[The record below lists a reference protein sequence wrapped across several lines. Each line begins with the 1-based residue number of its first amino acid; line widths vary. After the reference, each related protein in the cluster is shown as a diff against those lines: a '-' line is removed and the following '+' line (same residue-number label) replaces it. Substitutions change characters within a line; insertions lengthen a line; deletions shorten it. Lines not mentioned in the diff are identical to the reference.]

1 MKEEMGFKVYWDG
14 ACGPDKIQKFA
25 PMGMDGFVLGT
36 TMLFG
41 KGRPYGEVIR
51 EIQGMRMPSNS

>member
-1 MKEEMGFKVYWDG
+1 MQFQLYWDG
-14 ACGPDKIQKFA
+14 ACSADKILKFA

-36 TMLFG
+36 TLLFG

-51 EIQGMRMPSNS
+51 EIRRYCDLIE